1 MGLFRFKTNKKS
13 ATTSAE
19 RPRLNYGSPFAIKEA
34 YNSIRTKLI
43 FTGKGEKC
51 PVFAVT
57 SSLASDGKSTN
68 AVSLAVS
75 IAMAEQRVLLIDADM
90 RKPSVH
96 RYFGLECKNGLSEIL
111 AGLTTEIKLRSTD
124 TEGLSV
130 LTAGQIPPN
139 PAELLGSKQLDMLLD
154 YVRQYFD
161 YVIIDTPPAGILS
174 DAATIAKYCDATLY
188 VVRQDLANS
197 TQILNAIQSLVS
209 VGTDI
214 IGCVLNQ
221 TQAGTTRYGY
231 GSKYGSYG
239 YNNYGYKGY
248 GYKYSSYGKRN
259 SRYQEAEELSREIE
273 DTARDE

>member
-1 MGLFRFKTNKKS
+1 MGLFRMNKNKKS
-13 ATTSAE
+13 TVGATE
-19 RPRLNYGSPFAIKEA
+19 RPRLNKSSPFAIKEA

-96 RYFGLECKNGLSEIL
+96 RYFGLEAKNGLSEIL

-139 PAELLGSKQLDMLLD
+139 PAELLGSKQMDMLLD

-161 YVIIDTPPAGILS
+161 YVIIDTPPVNIVTDASIIS
-174 DAATIAKYCDATLY
+174 DKITGYIFIVQSGKNHI
-188 VVRQDLANS
+188 QDLKAAV
-197 TQILNAIQSLVS
+197 TQIEEVKGDIVGVILNDPENKAEAHYSYHY
-209 VGTDI
+209 
-214 IGCVLNQ
+214 NKYY
-221 TQAGTTRYGY
+221 RYDR
-231 GSKYGSYG
+231 
-239 YNNYGYKGY
+239 
-248 GYKYSSYGKRN
+248 YKYYGESTSEKRK
-259 SRYQEAEELSREIE
+259 
-273 DTARDE
+273 

>member
-1 MGLFRFKTNKKS
+1 MGLFRTNSKKS
-13 ATTSAE
+13 PTSPSE
-19 RPRLNYGSPFAIKEA
+19 RPRLNSGSPFAIKEA

-68 AVSLAVS
+68 AVGLAVS

-90 RKPSVH
+90 RKPSIH
-96 RYFGLECKNGLSEIL
+96 RYFGLEGKDGLSEIL

-139 PAELLGSKQLDMLLD
+139 PAELLGSKQMDMLLE

-161 YVIIDTPPAGILS
+161 YVIIDTPPVNIVTDASVLS
-174 DAATIAKYCDATLY
+174 DKITGYIF
-188 VVRQDLANS
+188 VVRSGKNHVQDLKDAFE
-197 TQILNAIQSLVS
+197 QIEEMHGDI
-209 VGTDI
+209 VGI
-214 IGCVLNQ
+214 VLNDPDNK
-221 TQAGTTRYGY
+221 AEAHYSYRYN
-231 GSKYGSYG
+231 KYYR
-239 YNNYGYKGY
+239 YDK
-248 GYKYSSYGKRN
+248 YKYYGENPGGKK
-259 SRYQEAEELSREIE
+259 
-273 DTARDE
+273 

>member
-1 MGLFRFKTNKKS
+1 MALFRMNKKKKT
-13 ATTSAE
+13 ATGSAE
-19 RPRLNYGSPFAIKEA
+19 RPRLNKSSPFAIKEA

-68 AVSLAVS
+68 SVSLAVS

-96 RYFGLECKNGLSEIL
+96 RYFGLEAKNGLSEIL

-124 TEGLSV
+124 TEGLSI

-139 PAELLGSKQLDMLLD
+139 PAELLGSKQMDMLLD

-161 YVIIDTPPAGILS
+161 YVIIDTPPVNIVTDASIIS
-174 DAATIAKYCDATLY
+174 DKITGYIFIVQSGKNH
-188 VVRQDLANS
+188 VQDLKAAFS
-197 TQILNAIQSLVS
+197 QIEEMKGDIVGVILNDPDDKAEAHYSYHY
-209 VGTDI
+209 
-214 IGCVLNQ
+214 NKYY
-221 TQAGTTRYGY
+221 RYAR
-231 GSKYGSYG
+231 
-239 YNNYGYKGY
+239 
-248 GYKYSSYGKRN
+248 YKYYGENSSEKKK
-259 SRYQEAEELSREIE
+259 
-273 DTARDE
+273 

>member
-1 MGLFRFKTNKKS
+1 MALFRMNKKKKT
-13 ATTSAE
+13 ATGSAE
-19 RPRLNYGSPFAIKEA
+19 RPRLNKSSPFAIKEA

-68 AVSLAVS
+68 SVSLAVS

-96 RYFGLECKNGLSEIL
+96 RYFGLEAKNGLSEIL

-139 PAELLGSKQLDMLLD
+139 PAELLGSKQMDMLLD

-161 YVIIDTPPAGILS
+161 YVIIDTPPVNIVTDASIIS
-174 DAATIAKYCDATLY
+174 DKITGYIFIVQSGKNHI
-188 VVRQDLANS
+188 QDLKAAFS
-197 TQILNAIQSLVS
+197 QIEEMKGDIVGVILNDPDDKAEAHYSYHY
-209 VGTDI
+209 
-214 IGCVLNQ
+214 NKYY
-221 TQAGTTRYGY
+221 RYAR
-231 GSKYGSYG
+231 
-239 YNNYGYKGY
+239 
-248 GYKYSSYGKRN
+248 YKYYGENSSDKKK
-259 SRYQEAEELSREIE
+259 
-273 DTARDE
+273 